1 MLVLGVVVGSL
12 LPGSEVP
19 AVSVSDKLQH
29 FAAYALLALWFG
41 GLSHREAHGWVALA
55 LLLLGALMEVLQGVL
70 PLHRTADL
78 RDLLAN
84 ALGIQDKQWRAM
96 FRNELAIESALL
108 EGRYL
113 NGVGVHWLFSDGL
126 DNVLRQGERGDVDV
140 RIVVAGL
147 DAGGVH

>member
-1 MLVLGVVVGSL
+1 MTGMLRPLAHRPAWLAASALLVLGVVVGSL

-41 GLSHREAHGWVALA
+41 GLSHRQAHGWVALA

-84 ALGIQDKQWRAM
+84 ALGIA
-96 FRNELAIESALL
+96 FGIVLARTIAEAWT
-108 EGRYL
+108 EKVEAW
-113 NGVGVHWLFSDGL
+113 VGG
-126 DNVLRQGERGDVDV
+126 
-140 RIVVAGL
+140 A
-147 DAGGVH
+147 